1 MQSAAYLNSPRTVLA
16 AKKLRDPGLASCTF
30 PNRSSLHPKLL
41 ATQSKLWSNT
51 WEWGP
56 PSYICFMPQTTRIS
70 STSSLDAKQQEGEGL
85 QHIYRSPPNPS
96 VSSMP
101 AHSYGAGVMERC
113 LRCGEQQKQ
122 SPGSQCCSL
131 GRQGWKSTGS
141 QQTSC
146 KLHGEESLS
155 LGLGNAGKGGIVAG
169 AHRSPREPSI
179 HPRPNKMGQRTGSTL
194 LTLANLLAAK
204 GRAFA

>member
-1 MQSAAYLNSPRTVLA
+1 MPSLWGAAEAEPRLPVLLPGA
-16 AKKLRDPGLASCTF
+16 AGTEKHR
-30 PNRSSLHPKLL
+30 
-41 ATQSKLWSNT
+41 
-51 WEWGP
+51 
-56 PSYICFMPQTTRIS
+56 
-70 STSSLDAKQQEGEGL
+70 
-85 QHIYRSPPNPS
+85 
-96 VSSMP
+96 
-101 AHSYGAGVMERC
+101 
-113 LRCGEQQKQ
+113 
-122 SPGSQCCSL
+122 
-131 GRQGWKSTGS
+131 S

-169 AHRSPREPSI
+169 AHRPPREPSI